1 MNNPYTTQISGLA
14 LPFSTIGGP
23 RQRPSD
29 HDLLTISLQLLTQ
42 MVLTFDPE
50 NISTRCWPLN
60 ICTQVGQYDCKNIWW
75 STCHPYPASSQKP
88 PTFDTMVPLLEHENA
103 RLTMMRSQET

>member
-60 ICTQVGQYDCKNIWW
+60 ICTPVGQYDCKNILWPT
-75 STCHPYPASSQKP
+75 STPFPASLKM
-88 PTFDTMVPLLEHENA
+88 PTPLDTQISPL
-103 RLTMMRSQET
+103 

>member
-1 MNNPYTTQISGLA
+1 MVPLLEHENARLTMMRSQETLYECTSVFHVMNFSYTTHTSTPAFHSLSLHDA
-14 LPFSTIGGP
+14 LPLS
-23 RQRPSD
+23 SD

-60 ICTQVGQYDCKNIWW
+60 ICSHVGQYECKNIWW
-75 STCHPYPASSQKP
+75 STCH
-88 PTFDTMVPLLEHENA
+88 H
-103 RLTMMRSQET
+103 

>member
-1 MNNPYTTQISGLA
+1 MNNPYTTQIWGLA

-42 MVLTFDPE
+42 MVLTFDSE

-60 ICTQVGQYDCKNIWW
+60 ISTQVRQYHCKTIFP
-75 STCHPYPASSQKP
+75 STTLFRSASSQKP
-88 PTFDTMVPLLEHENA
+88 PTFDTMVPLLEHE
-103 RLTMMRSQET
+103 